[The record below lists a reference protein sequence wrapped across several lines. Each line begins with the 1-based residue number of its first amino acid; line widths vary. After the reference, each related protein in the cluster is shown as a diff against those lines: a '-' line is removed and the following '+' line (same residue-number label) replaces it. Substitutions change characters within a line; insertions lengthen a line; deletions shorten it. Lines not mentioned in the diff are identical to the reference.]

1 MMLRTLAL
9 GMVGA
14 NLLFLAWTQGWLG
27 SAAPVPPALQ
37 GREPDRLQQQVRPDT
52 VTVLRPRA
60 AAALAAQGTGAPPAP
75 GAGASAPAPA
85 GTR

>member
-9 GMVGA
+9 ALVGA
-14 NLLFLAWTQGWLG
+14 NLLFYAWTQGWLG

-37 GREPDRLQQQVRPDT
+37 GREPERLLQQVRPDA

-60 AAALAAQGTGAPPAP
+60 AAAAQGASTP
-75 GAGASAPAPA
+75 GAASAPAPA
-85 GTR
+85 GGR

>member
-9 GMVGA
+9 GLVGA

-37 GREPDRLQQQVRPDT
+37 GREPDRLLQQVRPDT

>member
-1 MMLRTLAL
+1 MKLRTLAL
-9 GMVGA
+9 GLVGA
-14 NLLFLAWTQGWLG
+14 NLMFLAWTQGWLG

-60 AAALAAQGTGAPPAP
+60 AAALAAQGASAPPAP